1 LPPLTILSWEDR
13 PVRSLLIGGLGACL
27 GLAVAGYGLFTA
39 PGTARGSLPPEDVA
53 LVNQRPILRGDYEA
67 LMQTRFGT
75 SVTAAMPQQRR
86 ALLEDMLREELFVQ
100 RGLELDEPGNDPD
113 TRAAL
118 VAAVQQQV
126 AIDATSKIPPEA
138 VLRDYYRAHL
148 DQYSTV
154 GVMTLHDL
162 VPTQGAGLAV
172 PIPAAAVEALRH
184 GEPLA
189 PVIARYGLRESGDA
203 EGEQLYF
210 AAKIHLGETLYAAA
224 LALSDGEGAE
234 PVRTAQGWHLLVM
247 QRNDRPRPRSFEDAR
262 SQVYNDYKSDLTAQ
276 MQQAEF
282 RYLRNRAEIRVAP
295 GIE

>member
-1 LPPLTILSWEDR
+1 MPPLTNLSWEGR
-13 PVRSLLIGGLGACL
+13 PRRSLLIGGLGACL

-53 LVNQRPILRGDYEA
+53 LVNQRPILRSDYEL
-67 LMQTRFGT
+67 LMQARFST
-75 SVTAAMPQQRR
+75 SVSAASAQQRR

-148 DQYSTV
+148 GAYSTV

-162 VPTQGAGLAV
+162 IPKQDTGLAP
-172 PIPAAAVEALRH
+172 PIPPAASEALRH
-184 GEPLA
+184 GEPLPA
-189 PVIARYGLRESGDA
+189 VVARYGLRDSGNAD
-203 EGEQLYF
+203 GEQLYF
-210 AAKIHLGETLYAAA
+210 AAQIHLGEALFAAA
-224 LALSDGEGAE
+224 LGLADGEVSE
-234 PVRTAQGWHLLVM
+234 PVHTAQGWHLLVM

-276 MQQAEF
+276 MQEAEF
-282 RYLRNRAEIRVAP
+282 QYLRTRAQIRVAP